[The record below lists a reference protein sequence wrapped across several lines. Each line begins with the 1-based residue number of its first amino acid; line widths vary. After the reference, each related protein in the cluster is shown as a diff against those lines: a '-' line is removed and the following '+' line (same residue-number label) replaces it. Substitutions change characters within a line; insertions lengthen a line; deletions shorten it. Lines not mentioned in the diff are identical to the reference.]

1 MENAIYELKQEE
13 MRTQIRNIERKMA
26 ATTVETTTTPTPT
39 PTPTLT

>member
-26 ATTVETTTTPTPT
+26 VTTIAPTTVAPTTIPN
-39 PTPTLT
+39 

>member
-26 ATTVETTTTPTPT
+26 TITVEVTPITTTPATTTPN
-39 PTPTLT
+39 